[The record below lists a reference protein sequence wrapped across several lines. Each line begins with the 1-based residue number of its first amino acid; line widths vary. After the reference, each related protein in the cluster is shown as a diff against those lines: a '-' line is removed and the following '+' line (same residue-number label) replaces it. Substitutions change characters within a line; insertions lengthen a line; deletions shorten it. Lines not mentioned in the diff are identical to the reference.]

1 MKEAKDPYKALL
13 NYRNTPLEGIGLSPA
28 QLLMDRRLK
37 ISLPTHADLL
47 KTRGAQE
54 VKEHV
59 QKRKPGKTRICLDLR
74 DLNRA
79 IQRPKSLAP
88 LTQKRVFTR
97 LDQMKRS
104 VRKQLSPFGRY
115 IYLRMSFGISVA
127 P

>member
-13 NYRNTPLEGIGLSPA
+13 NYRNTLLEGIGLSPA

-59 QKRKPGKTRICLDLR
+59 QKRKPGKTRIMSRPLRFEQGDPETQVFSTLD
-74 DLNRA
+74 A
-79 IQRPKSLAP
+79 KEGFYQIG
-88 LTQKRVFTR
+88 
-97 LDQMKRS
+97 LDEEISK
-104 VRKQLSPFGRY
+104 KTTLSIWQIHIFKNVIWY
-115 IYLRMSFGISVA
+115 
-127 P
+127 